1 MKDYA
6 QPDDMIAKRNNLIC
20 LLNELVDTDGIH
32 KTAIPALDLV
42 RVSDVSM
49 PLHAIYEPS
58 LLLIA
63 QGAKLV
69 ILGNESYRYDS
80 ASYLVT
86 SVNLPI
92 SGQIT
97 QATPQQPF
105 LSVKIRFD
113 MTQILDIKHKLEQLG
128 KGEEKGKAKEDSSR
142 GLAVKTT
149 STALLDAVVR
159 LVTLLKTPQDISV
172 LAPLMITEILYRIV
186 QDDQDNLIK
195 QFTIV
200 GSHAHAIASIITQI
214 NTNFSEPI
222 VIQQLAEEAN
232 MSTSSLH
239 AHFKRVT
246 AMSPLQYQK
255 LIRLQEARRLLLSE
269 LSDAAE
275 VGYRVGYESPSQFS
289 REYARMYGLPPIS
302 DMKRIRAEITE
313 VNPFIPAL
321 NPNDIN

>member
-1 MKDYA
+1 MNVYTEPNEIVAD
-6 QPDDMIAKRNNLIC
+6 PSFLVSLI
-20 LLNELVDTDGIH
+20 NELVVTDGIH
-32 KTAIPALDLV
+32 KTMIPALDLV
-42 RVSDVSM
+42 RVSNVSM

-63 QGAKLV
+63 QGSKLV

-105 LSVKIRFD
+105 LSVKVRFD
-113 MTQILDIKHKLEQLG
+113 MTQILDVMHKLEQSG
-128 KGEEKGKAKEDSSR
+128 KEKGKAKDGSNR
-142 GLAVKTT
+142 GLTVKNT
-149 STALLDAVVR
+149 SSALLDAVVR
-159 LVTLLKTPQDISV
+159 LVSLLKTPQDISV
-172 LAPLMITEILYRIV
+172 VAPLVITEILYRIV
-186 QDDQDNLIK
+186 QDDHENLIK
-195 QFTIV
+195 QFAIV
-200 GSHAHAIASIITQI
+200 GSQAHAIAAIIKQI
-214 NTNFSEPI
+214 NTDFSEPI
-222 VIQQLAEEAN
+222 AIQQLAEQAN

-239 AHFKRVT
+239 AHFKKVT

-269 LSDAAE
+269 VSDAAE
-275 VGYRVGYESPSQFS
+275 VSYRVGYESPSQFS

-302 DMKRIRAEITE
+302 DMKRIRAEISE

-321 NPNDIN
+321 MKPNE